1 MVLSMDGGIRLPSLL
16 ERFMIMVRQLLSL
29 GFMPTIAAI
38 KVAAPLPLNVI
49 VPTIFLGLTHMPLSG
64 GWGHVLSSDMQ
75 LKRSTPLMPNVRTVR
90 RPT

>member
-1 MVLSMDGGIRLPSLL
+1 
-16 ERFMIMVRQLLSL
+16 MIMVRQLLFFRLHAKTNCGNKSC
-29 GFMPTIAAI
+29 GPIAA
-38 KVAAPLPLNVI
+38 KPDRAI
-49 VPTIFLGLTHMPLSG
+49 VPSAIFLGLTHMPLSG